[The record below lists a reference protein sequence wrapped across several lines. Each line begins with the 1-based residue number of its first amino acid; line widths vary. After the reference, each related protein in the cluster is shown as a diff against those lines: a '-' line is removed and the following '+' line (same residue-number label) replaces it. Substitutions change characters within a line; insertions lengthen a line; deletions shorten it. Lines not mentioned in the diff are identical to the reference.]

1 MGSRM
6 DRSDRR
12 FRRALALLGC
22 SLLLAVPTSGCGEP
36 GGRTAHEES
45 GQWWVSR
52 SGYPD
57 SPARARQAPNPALR
71 TAVRQADDY
80 ADRLSGSTVAV
91 AVLDRGSGA
100 VVGGEHA
107 DDEFTTASVSKLFV
121 ALDVVERRRE
131 GLPVSSSDVELIR
144 RALALSDDGAMNE
157 LWDRFDGAGAIS
169 RVAVRYGLTRTLPPE
184 VPGRWGDTRT
194 SARDVAA
201 VLARLPALP
210 AAERALVLGP
220 LDEAP
225 RTAAEGFDQQYGLK
239 AGARRAAVKAGWMC
253 CADGRRS
260 VHSAGLIGPD
270 RRYAV
275 AVLSTQPSSKS
286 YSQASEVVTEA
297 AAPLLRHL
305 G

>member
-1 MGSRM
+1 M
-6 DRSDRR
+6 DHSDRR

-22 SLLLAVPTSGCGEP
+22 SVLLAVTTAGCG
-36 GGRTAHEES
+36 GQGDRTAHEES

-52 SGYPD
+52 AGYPD
-57 SPARARQAPNPALR
+57 APARARPSPNPAVR
-71 TAVRQADDY
+71 SAVRQVDEY

-91 AVLDRGSGA
+91 AVLDRESGA
-100 VVGGEHA
+100 AVGGEHA
-107 DDEFTTASVSKLFV
+107 DEEFTTASVSKLLV
-121 ALDVVERRRE
+121 AMDVAERRRE
-131 GLPVSSSDVELIR
+131 GLRVSSSDAELIR
-144 RALALSDDGAMNE
+144 RALAVSDDGAMNA

-201 VLARLPALP
+201 VLAKVPELP
-210 AAERALVLGP
+210 AAERDLVLSP
-220 LDEAP
+220 LEEAP

-239 AGARRAAVKAGWMC
+239 AGTRRAAVKPGWMC
-253 CADGRRS
+253 CSDGRRS

-297 AAPLLRHL
+297 AAPLLRRL